1 MANYL
6 IRVRLPD
13 RPGALGAVAS
23 RIGAVGGDVVSI
35 DILQRDHGL
44 VVDDLGVVLAGS
56 DLVPLLMGEIL
67 EVDGVSVEA
76 LRHVDGAIPDRD
88 AEILGVATDL
98 MRDDTPKAV
107 LEHLADAVIR
117 SLAATYAVAVDP
129 GAPWPAATSGEAPPD
144 DVLRDLAARYVAG
157 SGAVPD
163 VGPDDLA
170 FARLE
175 RAGLVLVVGRGDLAF
190 RTRERLRIA
199 TLATLAD
206 LRWHELDLHSADRLT
221 G

>member
-23 RIGAVGGDVVSI
+23 RIGAVGGDVISI

-44 VVDDLGVVLAGS
+44 VVDDLGVVLTGS
-56 DLVPLLMGEIL
+56 DLVPLLMAEIL

-76 LRHVDGAIPDRD
+76 LRHVDGPIPDRD
-88 AEILGVATDL
+88 ADILGVATSL
-98 MRDDTPKAV
+98 MRDGTPKDV
-107 LEHLADAVIR
+107 LEHLADEVIR
-117 SLAATYAVAVDP
+117 SLVATFAVALDP
-129 GAPWPAATSGEAPPD
+129 DAPWPAATSGEAPPD
-144 DVLRDLAARYVAG
+144 DELRDQAARYAADDG
-157 SGAVPD
+157 RD
-163 VGPDDLA
+163 VDTGPDDLA

-175 RAGLVLVVGRGDLAF
+175 HAGLILVVGRAGLAF
-190 RTRERLRIA
+190 RTRERLRIT

-206 LRWHELDLHSADRLT
+206 LRWFELNQRAAA